1 MGRRSSEEQPAI
13 RKSFLVMGGIA
24 IGVAVLAF
32 VATNFLTN
40 REPPAEDQASAI
52 SETVGSPAPTST
64 PDSAEIIDAP
74 GSRSEGLVPGG
85 RDPFTPAV
93 VQSAGEGT
101 QVAGA
106 VALNDDVVVTV
117 FSVYG
122 GGADVQVG
130 DDVFEGAKPG
140 DRLSGGV
147 VMKGIDDKGCV
158 SFDREGDSFTVCK
171 GQRATH

>member
-24 IGVAVLAF
+24 IGVAALAF
-32 VATNFLTN
+32 VATNFLVN
-40 REPPAEDQASAI
+40 REPAGEDQASAI
-52 SETVGSPAPTST
+52 SDTVGSPAPTSA
-64 PDSAEIIDAP
+64 PESAELTDAP

-93 VQSAGEGT
+93 VSSGGGE

-106 VALNDDVVVTV
+106 VVENNDVVVTV

-122 GGADVQVG
+122 GSADVQVG
-130 DDVFEGAKPG
+130 EDVYEGAKPG
-140 DRLSGGV
+140 DRLASGV
-147 VMKGIDDKGCV
+147 VMKDIDDKGCV
-158 SFDREGDSFTVCK
+158 SFDREGDAFTVCK

>member
-1 MGRRSSEEQPAI
+1 MGRRSSEEQPAV

-24 IGVAVLAF
+24 VGVAVLAF
-32 VATNFLTN
+32 VATNVLMN
-40 REPPAEDQASAI
+40 RPPADDQASAI

-64 PDSAEIIDAP
+64 PDSAEITDAP
-74 GSRSEGLVPGG
+74 GTRSEGLVPGG

-93 VQSAGEGT
+93 VSSGEGA
-101 QVAGA
+101 QVAGT
-106 VALNDDVVVTV
+106 VVENTDVVVTV

-130 DDVFEGAKPG
+130 EDVFEGAKPG
-140 DRLSGGV
+140 DRLSSGV
-147 VMKGIDDKGCV
+147 LMKGIDDKGCV

>member
-13 RKSFLVMGGIA
+13 RKSFLVTGGIA

-40 REPPAEDQASAI
+40 SDSGGEDQATAI
-52 SETVGSPAPTST
+52 SETVGSPAPTSA
-64 PDSAEIIDAP
+64 PESAEITDAP

-93 VQSAGEGT
+93 VSSGEGA

-106 VALNDDVVVTV
+106 IVQNSDVTVTV

-122 GGADVQVG
+122 GSADVQVG
-130 DDVFEGAKPG
+130 EDVYEGAKPG
-140 DRLSGGV
+140 DRLASGI
-147 VMKGIDDKGCV
+147 VMKDIDDEGCV
-158 SFDREGDSFTVCK
+158 SFDREGDAFTVCK